1 MATFSPAQPW
11 CAKTRLA
18 PARPQGAT
26 KDDPSNLACLR
37 YLWDGPDESP
47 TARVQRG
54 PFRPRVARAQGTHR
68 AIPSPAG
75 GHFQHPARSV
85 GWNL

>member
-54 PFRPRVARAQGTHR
+54 PSQAARCASTGDQQATLVPSLDCPFHR
-68 AIPSPAG
+68 
-75 GHFQHPARSV
+75 
-85 GWNL
+85 LL